1 MAKMEGSRTGP
12 GRPKGT
18 PNKTTALLKEAIM
31 LAAEQAGNDKRGKD
45 GVTGYCRYLATDEPK
60 AFAVLLGK
68 VLPMQVQGDPNNP
81 VTLIITTGVPRAGD

>member
-1 MAKMEGSRTGP
+1 MAPPKGSP
-12 GRPKGT
+12 KVAGRVKGT

-31 LAAEQAGNDKRGKD
+31 LAAEQAGYDKRGKD

-68 VLPMQVQGDPNNP
+68 VLPMQVEATVKGKLT
-81 VTLIITTGVPRAGD
+81 VVIGGE